1 MIVRRLVEN
10 INVARRGAN
19 PARITVRQSGVVVAQ
34 RFGTVNITQIG
45 NTETVVAAEALGGHR
60 AVTVD
65 GYYADKDTAGHK
77 FKVLGVTQGAASLGD
92 AAVVTTFGAITN
104 GGWSWTV
111 GSPVFLSTNGH
122 LTQTAPTSG
131 FRTIIGRPTT
141 ATTLFIDISEP
152 IAL

>member
-1 MIVRRLVEN
+1 MTVELIVN
-10 INVARRGAN
+10 K
-19 PARITVRQSGVVVAQ
+19 ITVERTDNVFDVEISPVQQTVEIDKGTLNLTYD
-34 RFGTVNITQIG
+34 GTVASVT
-45 NTETVVAAEALGGHR
+45 AAEALGGHR

>member
-1 MIVRRLVEN
+1 MKVERIVREMVVERTERKVEVQ
-10 INVARRGAN
+10 INRRV
-19 PARITVRQSGVVVAQ
+19 ITVEQHKGTLNLTYD
-34 RFGTVNITQIG
+34 GTVASVT
-45 NTETVVAAEALGGHR
+45 AAEALGGHR

>member
-1 MIVRRLVEN
+1 MR
-10 INVARRGAN
+10 
-19 PARITVRQSGVVVAQ
+19 
-34 RFGTVNITQIG
+34 VNT
-45 NTETVVAAEALGGHR
+45 TVVEQVVNTTENAIVVRVTENVQQVVTHEGTLNLTMNVGAATVIAAEALGGHR